1 MKKNDISND
10 NEYNDLC
17 EFVSWPHINI
27 LSNILINDD
36 RDIVTM
42 IIDKYNL
49 FGFDLNRDLF
59 DFDNIDIVLDN
70 IRIIL
75 NSIIMNNLG
84 ISYDKIKF
92 VKAAMNMD
100 LQ

>member
-1 MKKNDISND
+1 MPRNSFGIRMAREGSDSETIKSGNNYTVFKPVI
-10 NEYNDLC
+10 
-17 EFVSWPHINI
+17 IIAI
-27 LSNILINDD
+27 LD
-36 RDIVTM
+36 
-42 IIDKYNL
+42 YNL

>member
-1 MKKNDISND
+1 M
-10 NEYNDLC
+10 
-17 EFVSWPHINI
+17 
-27 LSNILINDD
+27 INDD

-84 ISYDKIKF
+84 ISYDKVKF